1 MMAEKVVRV
10 QMVKRV
16 IDNQHFKTWV
26 VVSAYVFL
34 YFMYADSSEPE
45 KAREFGFFIHMN
57 HSFFT
62 FMQGLLSLTWYF
74 KAPNKPQKALFL
86 SFSIFCLL
94 RLLYRLYAIVFDDYL
109 VTSSPM
115 YFMMLFIVLVLLFL
129 ERKYGRD

>member
-1 MMAEKVVRV
+1 MVENRVVEII
-10 QMVKRV
+10 KRTLE
-16 IDNQHFKTWV
+16 NQFFRTWV
-26 VVSAYVFL
+26 IVLAYVLL
-34 YFMYADSSEPE
+34 YFMYASTDINPE
-45 KAREFGFFIHMN
+45 KARDIEYLIHLN
-57 HSFFT
+57 QVFFT

-94 RLLYRLYAIVFDDYL
+94 RLLYRIYAIVFDDYL